1 MTSSSPRT
9 SIITVSWLLLGLIG
23 ATASSDA
30 GDFEALFDGTTLSG
44 WHTTPGGSWTVE
56 DGKIVGRSPASER
69 RHGLLVSDRSFT
81 DFEARARF
89 RVLAGDSGFYFR
101 VAIEQGNN
109 VAAKGFQVEID
120 SSSETGGLYET
131 GGRGWVK
138 KPDAT
143 RMQEVYR
150 PGEWSTLHLLARGRF
165 IEVRINGV
173 RTARL
178 KRDKG
183 RLEGPI
189 ALQLHGG
196 MEMHVEW
203 QQIEVREL
211 KKGDPVPGRRPNVV
225 WILAEDIGPDLSCY
239 GCPAVE
245 TPNLDQFAAQ
255 GSRFLRAFT
264 TSPVCST
271 SRSAMI
277 TGRHQ
282 SSIGAHQH
290 RTRPRNPLPDG
301 VETLPQLLSKAGWY
315 CALGCGYSSKTD
327 FNFKTAPSLFDGKD
341 WSGRAEGQPFFAQI
355 TIGNTH
361 RSWKGDPQNPVDP
374 AKVEI
379 PPYYPDEPL
388 VRADWALG
396 LGEIQVMDRKVGK
409 ILERLDRE
417 GLADDTV
424 VVFIGD
430 NGRCHPRGKQFL
442 YDGGVHVPL
451 IIRWPDTIGPATVRA
466 ELASTIDIT
475 ATILEIAGVAVPDGM
490 QGRSL
495 LDATMPARNA
505 VFASRGKM
513 DATHDAMTMMR
524 TATHKYILNR
534 MPERPWCQFNN
545 YKEMQYPTLALLQL
559 RALEGKLT
567 PQQAQ
572 FVAASKP
579 PEELYDLRSDPHELH
594 NLATD
599 PAQADLLLAMRSATG
614 QFSKRVGDEDP
625 DETWRAG
632 GWPATYPT
640 RSIEDWRRIV
650 EEWSA
655 HLLEG
660 AELPLIVPMTGTDPR
675 QSLQIS
681 DYVREVFQDRDGVLW
696 FGTNGD
702 GVCRY
707 DAKSLPLPPLSYLSV
722 EQGFGGQAVRGIVQ
736 HPDGAIWFAT
746 DGGVSRFEDGKFTNY
761 TEDHGL
767 SDNQVWSLMC
777 DSAGTIWAGTH
788 GGVCRFDGESFV
800 PFPLPRVEIENPES
814 RFSPL
819 VSFAIFEDPT
829 GNIWFGTDGE
839 GVHRYDGESFTSYTM
854 KEGLAG
860 NVVRC
865 IEGDRHGGIWIGT
878 NGGGASRYDG
888 QKFRTFTSRDG
899 LSNDRVYEI
908 LEDSRGDLWFSTL
921 GAGICRYDGTS
932 FTAFGVDQGLKNLH
946 PLAGNPANIHVQEFF
961 EDSDGILWLGCSG
974 GLFRMDGESFIH
986 VTRNGPWPAPSTA
999 RASNPMASFERMVP
1013 GQWQV
1018 TYQSG
1023 TSMFDRWIWGPGQH
1037 SMRVETDG
1045 SGAAGEPWRALQL
1058 FYWHPGRQQVCL
1070 LGLSP
1075 FARGVSEG
1083 TMRFEGEI
1091 ADAVFDLYQTP
1102 GLRKMSLHWDFDGR
1116 DRYFETLLEASGSS
1130 EYSLLNGPLKYNRI
1144 RTLTPSAERT
1154 DVEAPKPSKQME
1166 ALEALVG
1173 HTWQTKGGW
1182 TGGDAFH
1189 LQTTFEWIPYAD
1201 YIHGRTFA
1209 LTPGAEPMILFDL
1222 FLYHHTGTDTLR
1234 CLALSKWG
1242 GVHEGDLTVQD
1253 SGALQL
1259 DLESHEGD
1267 QVVEQVM
1274 RFQFEEDGSLRHRIG
1289 SVDGAEDTPLL
1300 DVHHRKVQH
1309 RKLVPNQD

>member
-1 MTSSSPRT
+1 MDRGSIFRFLPSSVA
-9 SIITVSWLLLGLIG
+9 IAALLLWICGPV
-23 ATASSDA
+23 AAA
-30 GDFEALFDGTTLSG
+30 DFEPIFDGSTLSG

-56 DGKIVGRSPASER
+56 DGTIVGRSRASEK
-69 RHGLLVSDRSFT
+69 RHGLLVSDRSFG

-150 PGEWSTLHLLARGRF
+150 PGEWSTLQLVARGRF

-178 KRDKG
+178 QRDKG

-211 KKGDPVPGRRPNVV
+211 AKGDTVPGRQPNVV

-245 TPNLDQFAAQ
+245 TPNLDQLAAQ

-290 RTRPRNPLPDG
+290 RTRPRGNLPDG
-301 VETLPQLLSKAGWY
+301 VETLPRLLRNAGWY

-327 FNFKTAPSLFDGKD
+327 LNFKTGPGLFDGKD

-361 RSWKGDPQNPVDP
+361 RLWKGDPQNPVDP
-374 AKVEI
+374 AAVEI

-388 VRADWALG
+388 VRADWARG

-451 IIRWPDTIGPATVRA
+451 IIRWPGTVGPATVRA

-475 ATILEIAGVAVPDGM
+475 ATILEIAGVAVPAGM

-495 LDATMPARNA
+495 LDATTPARNA

-513 DATHDAMTMMR
+513 DDTHDAMTMMR

-545 YKEMQYPTLALLQL
+545 YKEMQYPVLALLQL
-559 RALEGKLT
+559 RALEGTLT
-567 PQQAQ
+567 PAQAQ
-572 FVAASKP
+572 FVAATKP
-579 PEELYDLRSDPHELH
+579 KEELYDLRSDPHELH

-599 PAQADLLLAMRSATG
+599 PAQADLRMAMRSATG
-614 QFSKRVGDEDP
+614 QFAKRVGDEDP
-625 DETWRAG
+625 DDGWRSG

-660 AELPLIVPMTGTDPR
+660 APRPKIPAGVPAAKAGTAPG
-675 QSLQIS
+675 QTMQIS
-681 DYVREVFQDRDGVLW
+681 DYVREVFQDRDGVFW

-707 DAKSLPLPPLSYLSV
+707 DANSLPLPPLSYLSV
-722 EQGFGGQAVRGIVQ
+722 EQGFGGRAVRGIAQ

-746 DGGVSRFEDGKFTNY
+746 DGGVSRFEDGKFINY

-767 SDNQVWSLMC
+767 SHHQVWSLMC

-800 PFPLPRVEIENPES
+800 SFPLPRVEVENSES

-819 VSFAIFEDPT
+819 VSFAIFEDPA

-839 GVHRYDGESFTSYTM
+839 GVHRYDGESFTSYKT
-854 KEGLAG
+854 KDGLAG

-865 IEGDRHGGIWIGT
+865 IEGDRHGDVWIGT
-878 NGGGASRYDG
+878 NGGGVSRYDG
-888 QKFRTFTSRDG
+888 KAFQTFTTQDG
-899 LSNDRVYEI
+899 LSNDRIYEI

-921 GAGICRYDGTS
+921 GAGVCRYDGNS
-932 FTAFGVDQGLKNLH
+932 FTAFGVDHGLQNLH
-946 PLAGNPANIHVQEFF
+946 PLAGTPANIHVQEFF

-974 GLFRMDGESFIH
+974 GLFRKDGESFIH

-999 RASNPMASFERMVP
+999 RASNPMASFARMVP

-1083 TMRFEGEI
+1083 TMRFEGES
-1091 ADAVFDLYQTP
+1091 ADAVFDLNQTL
-1102 GLRKMSLHWDFDGR
+1102 GLRKMSLHWDFSGR

-1130 EYSLLNGPLKYNRI
+1130 EYSLLNGPLEYNRI

-1222 FLYHHTGTDTLR
+1222 FLYHHTGTDSLR

-1274 RFQFEEDGSLRHRIG
+1274 RFQFEEDGTLRHRIW
-1289 SVDGAEDTPLL
+1289 SVDGAEGTPLL
-1300 DVHHRKVQH
+1300 HVQH